1 MLRRCVTILLLLTI
15 RAYSLPFY
23 NSFTSLDYIAQ
34 YRELAL
40 KEMKCYNIPA
50 SIILAQAMVESGN
63 GSSNLAT
70 NANNHFGIKC
80 HKEWHGPTFI
90 MDDDE
95 KDECFRKYESVVD
108 SYSDHS
114 QFLCSRKWYAF
125 LFHLPKTDYVAWA
138 RGLKRAGY
146 ATHPA
151 YAEMLI
157 EIIEKNRLYELDTM
171 TLESIAPVLVAEKK
185 EETRQFSLAARE
197 LLALINTLDFKKINE
212 EPAVS
217 AETDSLYSAYFNSSR
232 MNPVDGNGSGFDPEN
247 NFEREM
253 INISEN
259 KVSEVQARKA
269 ALNFEDLAGRVPEM
283 YENTSCY
290 GNDYTQTIN
299 AKSVVFSSCKNVVV
313 QKTVIP
319 LKYMKTVQ
327 ETDHR
332 LETPE
337 TIEPLKSAPA
347 FKKSYFFEEETSMD
361 VFIYNIQGF
370 LIE

>member
-1 MLRRCVTILLLLTI
+1 MLRGIFSILLLLSFK
-15 RAYSLPFY
+15 AYCLPFY

-95 KDECFRKYESVVD
+95 KDECFRKYESVVE

-114 QFLCSRKWYAF
+114 LFLCSRRWYAF
-125 LFHLPKTDYVAWA
+125 LFQLPKTDYVAWA

-171 TLESIAPVLVAEKK
+171 TIESITPLLAVEKK
-185 EETRQFSLAARE
+185 EESRGLTLATRKLLSL
-197 LLALINTLDFKKINE
+197 LNDLDFGKIKE
-212 EPAVS
+212 ETLAHT
-217 AETDSLYSAYFNSSR
+217 ETDSLYSAYFNSSR
-232 MNPVDGNGSGFDPEN
+232 IKAEEGVNSGFDAEDN
-247 NFEREM
+247 AEHEV
-253 INISEN
+253 IVVTQTKTSE
-259 KVSEVQARKA
+259 KTSRTTT
-269 ALNFEDLAGRVPEM
+269 LNFENYSSAIGDM
-283 YENTSCY
+283 YYKSYGY
-290 GNDYTQTIN
+290 GNNYMDALDT
-299 AKSVVFSSCKNVVV
+299 KSVLFSCKNVAV
-313 QKTVIP
+313 QKATVS
-319 LKYMKTVQ
+319 LKYVTTLQ
-327 ETDHR
+327 ETDCR
-332 LETPE
+332 IETPQA
-337 TIEPLKSAPA
+337 IEPLPEAPG
-347 FKKSYFFEEETSMD
+347 FKESYFFKQENSMD
-361 VFIYNIQGF
+361 AFISGIRGF